1 MKKYYMHTSK
11 YINQELGSIREQYD
25 VVSYLL
31 SVMELLNVEPFN
43 KIDSKDADIVIF
55 VDKMSRL
62 FMGKGDKIHSIQ
74 YPFLLKEK
82 EGFLISLFQ
91 GRTIDNQTIAIL
103 STIIRNKENFMTS
116 IENMLDSFMDTMNE
130 FEILDDNYAQFC
142 WNLLLYLLSFETGY
156 LRYDHDEDNDNDQH
170 DPVLHPVDHI
180 DFFYSSNSTFKLG
193 LLDRIDVDDLKS
205 ILNINE
211 KCYSLNYNRAKN

>member
-11 YINQELGSIREQYD
+11 YSNQEIGSIREQYD

-31 SVMELLNVEPFN
+31 SVMELMIVEPFN
-43 KIDSKDADIVIF
+43 KIDSKDADLVIV

-62 FMGKGDKIHSIQ
+62 FLGKGDKIHSIQ
-74 YPFLLKEK
+74 YPCLLKEK

-91 GRTIDNQTIAIL
+91 ERVIDSQTIAIL
-103 STIIRNKENFMTS
+103 STIIRNKENILTS

-130 FEILDDNYAQFC
+130 FEILDNNYAQFC
-142 WNLLLYLLSFETGY
+142 WKLLLYLLSFETGY
-156 LRYDHDEDNDNDQH
+156 LRYDHDEDKKRVNRD
-170 DPVLHPVDHI
+170 LHPVDHI
-180 DFFYSSNSTFKLG
+180 DFFYSSNSTFKVG